1 VRGSIFVVLKMSS
14 IAARRTALAAQG
26 FAQARPTGPVT
37 RRHLQGVLARTQV
50 LQLDSVNVAVR
61 AHYVP
66 LFSRLGGY
74 PMGLLEEAAWSN
86 SVRRPR
92 LLVEYW
98 AHEASLVPVA
108 DWPLLRWRMRQHKE
122 HPSKYWQ
129 SSGGHHLADE
139 VVMAVKELGPITA
152 GALEEQM
159 GLKVARERT
168 PGGWWH
174 RSDVK
179 RACEYLFATGEL
191 TTGTRRGFERYYDI
205 AERVLPPEVLAAPE
219 VSRAEA
225 SRQLTAKAAVALGVA
240 TEPDLRDYYR
250 LKPEWSR
257 QAVADLVEDGVLEPV
272 EVVGWRHQAYR
283 HVAARTPRRVR
294 ARALLCPFDP
304 LIWERAR
311 TERLFDFF
319 YRIEIYVPE
328 PKRVHGYY
336 VFPFLLGEDLVARVD
351 IKADR
356 AAGVL
361 RVPGAFA
368 ELGVD
373 HAEVA
378 HELAEELRLMADWL
392 GLDGVVVGKRGDLAS
407 RLGALV

>member
-1 VRGSIFVVLKMSS
+1 MSPM
-14 IAARRTALAAQG
+14 AARRTVLAAQG
-26 FAQARPTGPVT
+26 FGQGRPSGAVT
-37 RRHLQGVLARTQV
+37 RRHLQGVLARTQ
-50 LQLDSVNVAVR
+50 LIQLDSVNVAVR
-61 AHYVP
+61 AHYAP
-66 LFSRLGGY
+66 LFSRLGNY
-74 PMGLLEEAAWSN
+74 PVELLEEAAWSH
-86 SVRRPR
+86 SSRRPR

-122 HPSKYWQ
+122 HPNKYWQ
-129 SSGGHHLADE
+129 SSGGLHLAEE
-139 VVMAVKELGPITA
+139 VLTAVKELGPITA
-152 GALEEQM
+152 GALELQM
-159 GLKVARERT
+159 GLKVEREKG

-179 RACEYLFATGEL
+179 RTCEYLFATGEL
-191 TTGTRRGFERYYDI
+191 TTGTRRGFERYYDLT
-205 AERVLPPEVLAAPE
+205 ERVLAPEVLAAPE
-219 VSRAEA
+219 VSAEDA
-225 SRQLTAKAAVALGVA
+225 ARQLIAKSAVALGVA

-250 LKPEWSR
+250 LKPPRSQ
-257 QAVADLVEDGVLEPV
+257 QAVAELVEEGVLEPV
-272 EVVGWRHQAYR
+272 TIDGWRHQAYR
-283 HVAARTPRRVR
+283 HVDARTPRRVD

-304 LIWERAR
+304 LIWERSR

-351 IKADR
+351 LKADR
-356 AAGVL
+356 VAGVL

-368 ELGVD
+368 EIGVD
-373 HAEVA
+373 HAHVA
-378 HELAEELRLMADWL
+378 HELAEELRLMAEWL
-392 GLDGVVVGKRGDLAS
+392 GLDGVVVGKRGDLAT

>member
-1 VRGSIFVVLKMSS
+1 MSS
-14 IAARRTALAAQG
+14 LAARRTALAAQG
-26 FAQARPTGPVT
+26 FAQARPSGVVT
-37 RRHLQGVLARTQV
+37 RRHLQGVLARTQL

-66 LFSRLGGY
+66 IFSRLGSY
-74 PMGLLEEAAWSN
+74 PMELLEEAAWSN

-139 VVMAVKELGPITA
+139 VVTAVKELGPITA

-159 GLKVARERT
+159 GLKVARERA

-191 TTGTRRGFERYYDI
+191 TTGTRRGFERHYDI
-205 AERVLPPEVLAAPE
+205 SERVLPPEVLAAPE
-219 VSRAEA
+219 LSQQEA
-225 SRQLTAKAAVALGVA
+225 SRQLIAKSAVALGVA

-257 QAVADLVEDGVLEPV
+257 AAVAELVAEGVLEPV
-272 EVVGWRHQAYR
+272 EVEGWRHQAYR
-283 HVAARTPRRVR
+283 HVDARTPRRVQR
-294 ARALLCPFDP
+294 ERCCARRS
-304 LIWERAR
+304 LIWSGR
-311 TERLFDFF
+311 TSAVDSL
-319 YRIEIYVPE
+319 RIEIYVPSQAGARLL
-328 PKRVHGYY
+328 RV
-336 VFPFLLGEDLVARVD
+336 PFLLSEDLVARVD
-351 IKADR
+351 VKADR
-356 AAGVL
+356 LAGVL

-378 HELAEELRLMADWL
+378 RELAVELRLMADWL